1 MVSCFR
7 EMVSL
12 LQVAGP
18 TTQSLTGEFSDRRC
32 AHTCRLGD
40 WLVVYL
46 NGRQHNEPV
55 IFIPLAKS

>member
-18 TTQSLTGEFSDRRC
+18 TTQSLTGRVFRS
-32 AHTCRLGD
+32 
-40 WLVVYL
+40 
-46 NGRQHNEPV
+46 
-55 IFIPLAKS
+55 